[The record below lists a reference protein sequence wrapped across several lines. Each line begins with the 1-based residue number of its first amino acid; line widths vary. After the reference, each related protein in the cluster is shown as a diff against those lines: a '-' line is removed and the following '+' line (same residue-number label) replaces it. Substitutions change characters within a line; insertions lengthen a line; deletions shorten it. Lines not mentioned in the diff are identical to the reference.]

1 MPRRGE
7 PSADLDSVVTEIS
20 QQVRLLDGLVRPV
33 MAAATAVGLAFGL
46 RGLQLPV
53 RPLVEG

>member
-1 MPRRGE
+1 MGA
-7 PSADLDSVVTEIS
+7 SANLDSVVTEIS